1 MNFKLAERTTTACSG
16 VTLPWFPCQYKTVR
30 GHPILSA
37 VIWPLQHQWQCPM
50 FSPQGAFEWHFTS
63 TAPRCL
69 YGLSALIHPRNH
81 ANAALSNAQRDIGS
95 SGARREA
102 SDAPFTGSSGP
113 ELVAPRRRTAT
124 ARCTP
129 TSSRHPLRKPSARI
143 ARPAAPCARGN
154 ATDKSRLFQ
163 RSDASPPSP
172 GLNFL
177 FSLRRSAPEG
187 RLLLNGGA
195 S

>member
-1 MNFKLAERTTTACSG
+1 MFLHPNFARPVHFPPPGAALTHAAGQGRARGAEGAI
-16 VTLPWFPCQYKTVR
+16 VA
-30 GHPILSA
+30 HNA
-37 VIWPLQHQWQCPM
+37 
-50 FSPQGAFEWHFTS
+50 PQGAFEWHFTS

-143 ARPAAPCARGN
+143 ARPAAPRARGN